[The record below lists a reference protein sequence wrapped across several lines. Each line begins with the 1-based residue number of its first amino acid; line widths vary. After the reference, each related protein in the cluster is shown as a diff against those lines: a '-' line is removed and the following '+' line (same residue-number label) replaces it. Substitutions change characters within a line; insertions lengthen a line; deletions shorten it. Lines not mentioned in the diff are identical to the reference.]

1 METNKTLYQKLKL
14 PPNRANLAVVG
25 PLQNSNEVQQ
35 GLFSMG
41 LTASDLEPIDWRKSI
56 ISETRN
62 QQQCGDCWAMS
73 STSALEDRFMI
84 QKGYDSLRLQ
94 PGYLAQCLTEPGGS
108 VNQGCNGGLP
118 YYAGKFFETVGS
130 PEVGGN
136 CPSWSSICTESN
148 CNLPTCV
155 DIAEDCKNSVI
166 YKAISGTTKNLPVA
180 NGNNVDKATTIINM
194 KKELINGPF
203 VVAFFVPND
212 FMVLGGD
219 FNWNSTNGIFIN
231 GAYNDWLDKN
241 APSAVKQALG
251 NPSGKQWQNIIM
263 ENGNPAGHAV
273 EVVGWDTGN
282 AGSYGQVNYWIV
294 RNSWGSDWGDNGFF
308 KIAMNDTD
316 ANNNQYLGLD
326 IPVSSLFI
334 ASTNTS
340 TPLGGL
346 FGGGTSFEP
355 DLNSGKAGNGPQS
368 VPTKSNSHKR
378 ILMIVVGSVLA
389 VVILGFLLYILKK
402 KRMI

>member
-14 PPNRANLAVVG
+14 PPNRANLAVTG
-25 PLQNSNEVQQ
+25 PLQNSDEVHQ

-41 LTASDLEPIDWRKSI
+41 LTASDLEPIDWRKSK

-94 PGYLAQCLTEPGGS
+94 PAVVAQCTPNPNGQTD
-108 VNQGCNGGLP
+108 QGCGGGLP
-118 YYAGKFFETVGS
+118 LSAGQYFEQNGL
-130 PEVGGN
+130 PEISGN
-136 CPSWSSICTESN
+136 CPSWDTLCTPSN
-148 CNLPTCV
+148 CTLPSCQQI
-155 DIAEDCKNSVI
+155 DQACSGLI
-166 YKAISGTTKNLPVA
+166 YKAISGSSKNLPVA

-203 VVAFFVPND
+203 VGTFFVPND
-212 FMVLGGD
+212 FMASSAGY
-219 FNWNSTNGIFIN
+219 NWDLTNGIFIN

-241 APSAVKQALG
+241 APSNVKQALG

-263 ENGNPAGHAV
+263 EGNSPAGHAV

-282 AGSYGQVNYWIV
+282 AGSYGEVNYWIV
-294 RNSWGSDWGDNGFF
+294 RNSWGTDWGDNGYF

-316 ANNNQYLGLD
+316 ANNNQYLGFD
-326 IPVSSLFI
+326 IPVSSLVI

-355 DLNSGKAGNGPQS
+355 DLNSGKSGNGPQS
-368 VPTKSNSHKR
+368 VPSKSNSHKR